1 MPMLGPAGAIG
12 LVSDLAWCDSIGVLE
27 TSSSDNPYL
36 GLEALNISAS
46 RVILLLTRGR
56 ATRGAVL

>member
-12 LVSDLAWCDSIGVLE
+12 LASDLAWYDSIGVLE
-27 TSSSDNPYL
+27 TYSSDYTYL

-46 RVILLLTRGR
+46 QVILLRTRGR